1 MFTWDITKAW
11 SFVCSSIS
19 VNYCL
24 FTRSDVS
31 YTFNGENDNVMLELH
46 SNK

>member
-1 MFTWDITKAW
+1 MLTWDVTKACP
-11 SFVCSSIS
+11 FVCTPIS

-24 FTRSDVS
+24 FTHSDVS

-46 SNK
+46 RNK